1 MEIENQVK
9 YVLSG
14 RNLIIQL
21 PGEVDDHTCKGLRE
35 ETEAYIRNRHIN
47 RLIFDFSKT
56 GFMDSAGIG
65 VLLSRYRRM
74 KEVGGDVLL
83 SGEDASVRRLLR
95 ISGIY
100 QIMDSIG

>member
-35 ETEAYIRNRHIN
+35 
-47 RLIFDFSKT
+47 
-56 GFMDSAGIG
+56 
-65 VLLSRYRRM
+65 
-74 KEVGGDVLL
+74 
-83 SGEDASVRRLLR
+83 
-95 ISGIY
+95 
-100 QIMDSIG
+100 